1 MRLLFIAA
9 CALLGACSQAPIKP
23 DSTTPS
29 ADASNKPIELQLLAL
44 NDFHGFLNPSSFDEP
59 GITQGKVQAGGVAFL
74 ATKINELSRDKSN
87 SLVVG
92 VGDMIGASPLVSALL
107 QDEPAIEALNA
118 LGMRYSALGNHEFDY
133 GLATL
138 MRLIHGGCPS
148 VGTPSADNPNAGC
161 LQGRPFT
168 GATFQ
173 YLASNVFD
181 AKTGATIVPASATAT
196 IEGVRVGF
204 VGADL
209 TETPRI
215 TLAKN
220 VAGLKFTAEV
230 QGINNE
236 VAKLKAQ
243 GIRSIVVMVHL
254 GGVFEGKVDPTNCAG
269 LKGPILELGRA
280 LDPEVDV
287 ILSAHSHRAYI
298 CNLGAK
304 LLTQGASYGH
314 LLTQIQLEIDRAS
327 GEIISKAAKHVLI
340 DSTAIAPDPKLQ
352 ALVAAAQNATNAVAL
367 QPVGTLADTV
377 TRTADRSGESDLSR
391 LISDAQLAA
400 AKSSDTGSAV
410 IALVNEGGVRTDLPP
425 IPYTGTE
432 PGTPIVYGD
441 IYSVHPFGNEIQ
453 VLELTGAELK
463 DVLEQS
469 LDVGDHIIASDSL
482 RYSVSASAAPG
493 KRVIASTMHLNGKPI
508 APTDRLRVAINNYLV
523 GGGSGQTQLIGK
535 PIIAS
540 AGLDRDALVA
550 YLKAGALKDFR
561 QMRVTRLP

>member
-1 MRLLFIAA
+1 MRLPIIAA
-9 CALLGACSQAPIKP
+9 CALLGACSQALIKQ
-23 DSTTPS
+23 DAISPS
-29 ADASNKPIELQLLAL
+29 ADLQKNPIDLQLLAL
-44 NDFHGFLNPSSFDEP
+44 NDFHGFLNPSSFEEP
-59 GITQGKVQAGGVAFL
+59 GITQGKVQAGGVAYL
-74 ATKINELSRDKSN
+74 ATKINELSRDKHN

-107 QDEPAIEALNA
+107 QDEPAIESLNA
-118 LGMRYSALGNHEFDY
+118 LGLRYSSLGNHEFDH
-133 GLATL
+133 GLETL

-148 VGTPSADNPNAGC
+148 TGC
-161 LQGRPFT
+161 VQGRPFT
-168 GATFQ
+168 GAKFQ

-181 AKTGATIVPASATAT
+181 AKTGTTILPASATAT

-209 TETPRI
+209 TETPSI

-230 QGINNE
+230 QGINDE

-254 GGVFEGKVDPTNCAG
+254 GAVFEGKVDPTNCAG
-269 LKGPILELGRA
+269 LKGPILALGQA

-287 ILSAHSHRAYI
+287 LLSAHSHRAYI
-298 CNLGAK
+298 CNLGPI

-314 LLTQIQLEIDRAS
+314 LLTQVQLKIDRTS
-327 GEIISKAAKHVLI
+327 GEIISKSANNVLI
-340 DSTAIAPDPKLQ
+340 DTSTITPDPKLQ
-352 ALVAAAQNATNAVAL
+352 ALVETAQNATNAVAQ

-377 TRTADRSGESDLSR
+377 TRSDDSAGESDLTR
-391 LISDAQLAA
+391 LVSDAQLAA
-400 AKSSDTGSAV
+400 AQGSDTGSAV
-410 IALVNEGGVRTDLPP
+410 IALVNKGGVRTDLPP
-425 IPYTGTE
+425 SPYSGPE
-432 PGTPIVYGD
+432 SGTPIVYGD

-453 VLELTGAELK
+453 VLELTGTELK
-463 DVLEQS
+463 AVLEQP
-469 LDVGDHIIASDSL
+469 LDSSDHIIASRSL
-482 RYSVSASAAPG
+482 HYSVSASAAPG
-493 KRVIASTMHLNGKPI
+493 NRVIADSMRLNGKPI
-508 APTDRLRVAINNYLV
+508 QPNDRLRVALNNYLV

-535 PIIAS
+535 TVIAS

-550 YLKAGALKDFR
+550 YLKAGAIKDYR